1 MQVASIGQVER
12 DTGFVAGRRRS
23 VGIWLLVVAILVLAM
38 VSLGGLTRLTGS
50 GLSMVEWQPLTV
62 LPPLSDQAWATVFA
76 KYQASPQYRLV
87 NQGMDLDAFK
97 GIFWLEYVHRLWGR
111 LIGLVFLLPLLLF
124 LATGRVGKADL
135 PRLAGLFLLGGAQGL
150 LGWLMVASGLVDRG
164 EVSPLR
170 LAAHLLAA
178 LAIYAAL
185 AWSAFDELSPPARRP
200 RTSGGVRQAL
210 LGMLVLAVLT
220 MAVGALVAGLH
231 AGLVYNSFP
240 LMNGALVP
248 AEAFAMSPWWLNL
261 LANHAL
267 VQFLHR
273 LLAMTTWLASLALIL
288 ALIPGRTRLGLPAGL
303 VARLTLVPVAAT
315 LQAALGIATLLNQ
328 VPLPLAAAH
337 QLGAVLVVTAI
348 LWALHGVSGAA
359 PAVGR
364 A

>member
-1 MQVASIGQVER
+1 
-12 DTGFVAGRRRS
+12 
-23 VGIWLLVVAILVLAM
+23 
-38 VSLGGLTRLTGS
+38 
-50 GLSMVEWQPLTV
+50 
-62 LPPLSDQAWATVFA
+62 
-76 KYQASPQYRLV
+76 
-87 NQGMDLDAFK
+87 
-97 GIFWLEYVHRLWGR
+97 
-111 LIGLVFLLPLLLF
+111 
-124 LATGRVGKADL
+124 L

-150 LGWLMVASGLVDRG
+150 LGWLMVASGLVDRP

-185 AWSAFDELSPPARRP
+185 TWSAFNELAPPAGRPTTPGGARR
-200 RTSGGVRQAL
+200 VL
-210 LGMLVLAVLT
+210 MGMLVLAILT

-240 LMNGALVP
+240 LMNGALIP

-273 LLAMTTWLASLALIL
+273 LLAIATWLASLALIL
-288 ALIPGRTRLGLPAGL
+288 GRTRLGLPVGL
-303 VARLTLVPVAAT
+303 FPRLALIPVMAT
-315 LQAALGIATLLNQ
+315 LQAGLGIATLLNQ
-328 VPLPLAAAH
+328 VPVPLAAAH
-337 QLGAVLVVTAI
+337 QLGAFLLVTTI